1 MGNRKSP
8 LSKHHKQD
16 TVTGKTQ
23 YSNQRTSQPCS
34 GHPFRHQGRKAAYR
48 LWHLSSACFFTNLI
62 TPLLHSAGYC
72 PRINLQKP
80 KAPITASCS
89 YWHLSLSFLP
99 PLCALAM
106 RDSQLPLSPSG
117 TGPPQYL
124 CPPLFSLPG
133 ILSPR
138 ALQAHASILLRSIEP
153 LYSLLQKLTLPQSL
167 ALTLLSFPSRT
178 DGTGF
183 VLRCFADEHTLVC
196 MLPFSTSEEAGLCTA
211 YKRYLINTCQIQI
224 NL

>member
-1 MGNRKSP
+1 MLWAPFQASGTKGCLQALTSQLSMFPHKPHHTTPPFSMLLASPYKSP
-8 LSKHHKQD
+8 
-16 TVTGKTQ
+16 
-23 YSNQRTSQPCS
+23 
-34 GHPFRHQGRKAAYR
+34 
-48 LWHLSSACFFTNLI
+48 
-62 TPLLHSAGYC
+62 
-72 PRINLQKP
+72 KP
-80 KAPITASCS
+80 PITASCS
-89 YWHLSLSFLP
+89 SWHLSLSFLP

-124 CPPLFSLPG
+124 CPLLFSLPG

-138 ALQAHASILLRSIEP
+138 ALQAHASILFRSLEP
-153 LYSLLQKLTLPQSL
+153 LYSLLQKLTLSQSV
-167 ALTLLSFPSRT
+167 ALTLLSFPSKT

-211 YKRYLINTCQIQI
+211 YKRCLINTSQIQI